1 MQKFSCI
8 DGSRDISEDMTKMR
22 EKEQLYDFL
31 MGLDESF
38 HYEITQILAM
48 KPSPTLGEA
57 YHIIVEE
64 EQQKIIAAFSMQLV
78 SNNRTTV
85 STVATVKGDVKR
97 KDGDRR
103 NSKKERPRY
112 SHCQKIGHEADK
124 CFEIIGYPS
133 H

>member
-1 MQKFSCI
+1 
-8 DGSRDISEDMTKMR
+8 
-22 EKEQLYDFL
+22 
-31 MGLDESF
+31 
-38 HYEITQILAM
+38 M

-57 YHIIVEE
+57 YHIIVDE

-85 STVATVKGDVKR
+85 STIAAVKRDVKR

-103 NSKKERPRY
+103 NSKKERARY

-124 CFEIIGYPS
+124 WFEIIGYPS